1 MINLF
6 IDESGS
12 MTCDCH
18 KGDNNFI
25 ISIIYTD
32 NKDLLKKAYR
42 YFVKSHYK
50 ELKTSDRKHKMFN
63 NDKFVELKGAAM
75 PLPIKKEF
83 VKFLC
88 QNPIF
93 KVFYIITDNKYIE
106 EKFYKNTARAFNYLL
121 RKALEFL
128 IKHKFFTKK

>member
-1 MINLF
+1 
-6 IDESGS
+6 

-32 NKDLLKKAYR
+32 NKDLLKKAYK

-75 PLPIKKEF
+75 PLPIKKRIC
-83 VKFLC
+83 K
-88 QNPIF
+88 IF
-93 KVFYIITDNKYIE
+93 MSKSNF
-106 EKFYKNTARAFNYLL
+106 
-121 RKALEFL
+121 
-128 IKHKFFTKK
+128 